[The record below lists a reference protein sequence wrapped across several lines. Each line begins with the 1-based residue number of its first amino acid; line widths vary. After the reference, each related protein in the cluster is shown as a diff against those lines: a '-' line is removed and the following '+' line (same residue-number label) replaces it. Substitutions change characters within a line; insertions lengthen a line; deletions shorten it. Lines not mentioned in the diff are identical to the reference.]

1 MAIPEDVSLFLQDGS
16 LGCYGHPT
24 QATHMEMASIVQD
37 FVANMTSWDPVG
49 TGASFLYNN

>member
-1 MAIPEDVSLFLQDGS
+1 MADPDRSFHCLQDGS

-37 FVANMTSWDPVG
+37 FVANLTSWGPVG
-49 TGASFLYNN
+49 SGASFLYNN